1 MKRIH
6 ISLAFALALGLNAC
20 RERIDADLSQVQQQV
35 PTINYIAYAHSDG
48 SVDSTSLYLSE
59 SSLYA
64 PKPLKVQGLS
74 LTVNGKEYVKSDS
87 YVEAGGQSRNY
98 ELYRFPIAYKPG
110 DRVQLSLTL
119 PSGRALKIEQ
129 TVLKTPI
136 LLESQVGAVEAQKEY
151 DGYIQQ
157 VYPVRLRLTD
167 IQGESN
173 YYRLASKRTRVYY
186 SDTNKDY
193 KRGRSMDV
201 KIDYT
206 RDFILMNGSPIIN
219 ENFSNPDEVFGG
231 SEASNK
237 FMLFDD
243 HLFTDREAN
252 IRVYL
257 PEYELF
263 SGYEDTFYD
272 PVNREYD
279 RSYQLHH
286 VEVEF
291 WLEMVTREAYL
302 YYKALGQML
311 NDEPLLEDSPF
322 MTPTSIPS
330 NIEGGTGFFGIFTR
344 GESKTITIK
353 YPETL
358 YTSP

>member
-59 SSLYA
+59 TSVYN
-64 PKPLKVQGLS
+64 PKPLKVQSLS
-74 LTVNGKEYVKSDS
+74 LTVNGKEYAKSDS
-87 YVEAGGQSRNY
+87 YVGQGTQSKGY

-110 DRVQLSLTL
+110 DHVRLSLRL
-119 PSGRALKIEQ
+119 PSGRDIHVEQ
-129 TVLKTPI
+129 TVLKKPQ
-136 LLESQVGAVEAQKEY
+136 LLECQIGDKETQKEY
-151 DGYIQQ
+151 DGYIRQA
-157 VYPVRLRLTD
+157 YPVRLRLTD
-167 IQGESN
+167 IQGEGN

-193 KRGRSMDV
+193 KRGRAMDV
-201 KIDYT
+201 KIDYR
-206 RDFILMNGSPIIN
+206 RDFILMNGSPIVN
-219 ENFSNPDEVFGG
+219 ENFGTPDEVFGG
-231 SEASNK
+231 GEVSND

-243 HLFTDREAN
+243 HLFADREAN

-272 PVNREYD
+272 PVNREHD
-279 RSYQLHH
+279 KSYQLHH

-291 WLEMVTREAYL
+291 WLEGITREAYL

-311 NDEPLLEDSPF
+311 SDEPLLEDSPF

-344 GESKTITIK
+344 GESTKITIK